1 MCRVRYGKLRLLLW
15 EKKRRGERTISDT
28 VLIEKVLEGNDH
40 AFRLLVEKYRNDVFR
55 TVFAV
60 LRDQK
65 EAEDAAQEVFMKI
78 YTSLSQYENQ
88 GFKTWLT
95 RIAVNHAIDV
105 KRKQA
110 RRRED
115 VVDSLEQQ
123 VPGTPKNSVEKE
135 VIAQDQR
142 RLVQKKLNEVPE
154 NYREVI
160 YGFYIAEKS
169 YQQMA
174 DEQNVQVKTIETKL
188 YRARNWIKK
197 NWKEDDFS
205 WSITVAKNGSNT
217 WRMNWMNTN
226 EKN

>member
-1 MCRVRYGKLRLLLW
+1 M
-15 EKKRRGERTISDT
+15 
-28 VLIEKVLEGNDH
+28 LEGNDH

-65 EAEDAAQEVFMKI
+65 EAEDAAQEVFMKV
-78 YTSLSQYENQ
+78 YTSLSHYENQ
-88 GFKTWLT
+88 GFKTWIT
-95 RIAVNHAIDV
+95 RIAVNHAIDA

-115 VVDSLEQQ
+115 VVDALDQQ
-123 VPGTPKNSVEKE
+123 AIGSPKDSVEKV
-135 VIAQDQR
+135 VIAEDQR

-174 DEQNVQVKTIETKL
+174 KEQNVQVKTIETKL
-188 YRARNWIKK
+188 YRARNWMKR

-205 WSITVAKNGSNT
+205 
-217 WRMNWMNTN
+217 
-226 EKN
+226 

>member
-1 MCRVRYGKLRLLLW
+1 M
-15 EKKRRGERTISDT
+15 
-28 VLIEKVLEGNDH
+28 LEGNEH

-65 EAEDAAQEVFMKI
+65 EAEDAAQEVFIKV

-88 GFKTWLT
+88 GFKTWMT
-95 RIAVNHAIDV
+95 RIALNHAIDV

-110 RRRED
+110 RRREE
-115 VVDSLEQQ
+115 VVDALEQQ
-123 VPGTPKNSVEKE
+123 ALGTPRDSIEKE
-135 VIAQDQR
+135 IIENDQR
-142 RLVQKKLNEVPE
+142 KLVRKRLDELPE

-169 YQQMA
+169 YQQIA
-174 DEQNVQVKTIETKL
+174 EEQKVQVKTIETKL
-188 YRARNWIKK
+188 YRARSWMKK

-205 WSITVAKNGSNT
+205 
-217 WRMNWMNTN
+217 
-226 EKN
+226 

>member
-1 MCRVRYGKLRLLLW
+1 VR
-15 EKKRRGERTISDT
+15 
-28 VLIEKVLEGNDH
+28 EGNEH

-88 GFKTWLT
+88 GFKTWMT

-110 RRRED
+110 RRREE
-115 VVDSLEQQ
+115 VVDALEQQ
-123 VPGTPKNSVEKE
+123 ALGTPRDSVEKE
-135 VIAQDQR
+135 IIENDQR
-142 RLVQKKLNEVPE
+142 KLVRKRLDELPE

-174 DEQNVQVKTIETKL
+174 EEQKVQVKTIETKL
-188 YRARNWIKK
+188 YRARSWMKK

-205 WSITVAKNGSNT
+205 
-217 WRMNWMNTN
+217 
-226 EKN
+226 